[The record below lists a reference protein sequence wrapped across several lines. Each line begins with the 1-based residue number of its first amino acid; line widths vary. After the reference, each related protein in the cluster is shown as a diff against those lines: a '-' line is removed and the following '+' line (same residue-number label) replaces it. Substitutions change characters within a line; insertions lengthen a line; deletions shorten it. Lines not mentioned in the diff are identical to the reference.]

1 MCIAPDGGR
10 RLAGPET
17 AALKAA
23 PHGIQPA
30 GLAKPAALP
39 QKPPNQRHPKSDAA
53 PFCMTADVEAF
64 MADFDL
70 GKIRNIGI
78 TAHIDAGKTT
88 TTERILYYT
97 GVSHRIGE
105 VHDGNTTTDY
115 MDQER
120 ERGITIT
127 SAAVTCEWKDHR
139 INIIDTP
146 GHIDFNI
153 EVNRSL
159 RVLDGAIFIIE
170 GVAGVQPQ
178 SETNWRLADRYNV
191 PRIIFINKLDRTG
204 ADFFRAFATLKEKLD
219 IVALPL
225 QLPIGI
231 EDSFLGVIDLVEMKA
246 IIWEGGELGA
256 KFHDEEI
263 PEAMKEQ
270 AAEYRQNLLDTAL
283 SVDNEAMEEYFDK
296 GDVSVET
303 LKRCIKA
310 GAISG
315 AFRPVLCGTAFKNK
329 GVQPLLDAV
338 LDYLPSPV
346 DVPGIRVAP
355 EEGQDDDPNARRIKA
370 DPNAPFAGLAFKIIN
385 DKYGTLTFVRVY
397 AGTLK
402 SSDTVMNTTKGHK
415 ERIGRMFQ
423 MHADKR
429 AEIKEVHAGDIAAF
443 VGLKD
448 TGTGDTLA
456 SSDDP
461 VVLERMAFPVPVID
475 ISVEPKTKEGV
486 EKMTLGLQKLAGEDP
501 SLRLKT
507 DQETGQTILSGMG
520 ELHLEIIIDR
530 LKREYGVDANIG
542 APQVA
547 YRETISKSHT
557 ETYTHKKQSGGSG
570 QYAEVKIVFEPQER
584 NEGVLF
590 ENKVVGGTVPKEY
603 IPAVEKGIR
612 NQADTGVLA
621 GFPTVDFKYTLV
633 DGKYH
638 DVDSSALA
646 FEIAAKACF
655 REGMKKAG
663 PIILEPIMDVEI
675 TTPQDHV
682 GDVVGDLNRRRGQ
695 IQNQESSGSTVIVRA
710 HVPLKEM
717 FGYISHLRSMTK
729 GRASFTMQFHH
740 YDPVPRNIADEI
752 MTKSA

>member
-1 MCIAPDGGR
+1 MERHAGARSRGSGAPVVVWRFIVPGTSLDR
-10 RLAGPET
+10 
-17 AALKAA
+17 
-23 PHGIQPA
+23 
-30 GLAKPAALP
+30 
-39 QKPPNQRHPKSDAA
+39 
-53 PFCMTADVEAF
+53 
-64 MADFDL
+64 
-70 GKIRNIGI
+70 IRNIGI

-105 VHDGNTTTDY
+105 VHDGNTTTDW
-115 MDQER
+115 MEQER

-204 ADFFRAFATLKEKLD
+204 ADFFRANQTLKDKLD

-231 EDSFLGVIDLVEMKA
+231 EDKFLGVVDLVEMKS
-246 IIWEGGELGA
+246 IVWESGELGA
-256 KFHDEEI
+256 KYHDEPI
-263 PEAMKEQ
+263 PADLLEQ
-270 AAEYRQNLLDTAL
+270 AKEYRQTLLDTAL
-283 SVDNEAMEEYFDK
+283 SVDDTAMEEYFDK
-296 GDVSVET
+296 GDVEVAT

-310 GAISG
+310 GTISG

-338 LDYLPSPV
+338 IDYLPSPL
-346 DVPGIRVAP
+346 DVPGISIAAGEG
-355 EEGQDDDPNARRIKA
+355 EEDGEHSNRRRIKA
-370 DPNAPFAGLAFKIIN
+370 DPEAPFAGLAFKIIN
-385 DKYGTLTFVRVY
+385 DKYGTLTFVRIY

-402 SSDTVMNTTKGHK
+402 SGDTVLNTTKGHR
-415 ERIGRMFQ
+415 ERVGRMFQ

-429 AEIKEVHAGDIAAF
+429 AEIKEVAAGDIAAF

-456 SSDDP
+456 SADDP

-475 ISVEPKTKEGV
+475 ISVEPRTKEAV
-486 EKMTLGLQKLAGEDP
+486 EKMTLGLQKLAAEDP
-501 SLRLKT
+501 SLRLRT
-507 DQETGQTILSGMG
+507 DQESGQTILSGMG

-530 LKREYGVDANIG
+530 LRREYSVEADIG

-547 YRETISKSHT
+547 YRETISRPHT
-557 ETYTHKKQSGGSG
+557 EIYTHKKQTGSSG
-570 QYAEVKIVFEPQER
+570 QYAEVKIAFEPLAR
-584 NEGVLF
+584 NEGVVF

-612 NQADTGVLA
+612 QQAETGVLA
-621 GFPTVDFKYTLV
+621 GFPRSEERRV
-633 DGKYH
+633 GK
-638 DVDSSALA
+638 
-646 FEIAAKACF
+646 EC
-655 REGMKKAG
+655 
-663 PIILEPIMDVEI
+663 
-675 TTPQDHV
+675 
-682 GDVVGDLNRRRGQ
+682 
-695 IQNQESSGSTVIVRA
+695 
-710 HVPLKEM
+710 
-717 FGYISHLRSMTK
+717 RS
-729 GRASFTMQFHH
+729 RWS
-740 YDPVPRNIADEI
+740 
-752 MTKSA
+752 

>member
-1 MCIAPDGGR
+1 MFDI
-10 RLAGPET
+10 
-17 AALKAA
+17 
-23 PHGIQPA
+23 
-30 GLAKPAALP
+30 
-39 QKPPNQRHPKSDAA
+39 S
-53 PFCMTADVEAF
+53 
-64 MADFDL
+64 DL

-115 MDQER
+115 MEQER

-159 RVLDGAIFIIE
+159 RVLDGAVFIIE

-191 PRIIFINKLDRTG
+191 PRLIFINKLDRTG
-204 ADFFRAFATLKEKLD
+204 ADFYRAFDTLKEKLD

-231 EDSFLGVIDLVEMKA
+231 EENFIGVVDLIEMKA

-256 KFHDEEI
+256 KFHDEPI
-263 PEAMKEQ
+263 PADMAEKAKEA
-270 AAEYRQNLLDTAL
+270 RQLLLDTAL
-283 SVDNEAMEEYFDK
+283 AVDDEGMEEYFEH
-296 GDVSVET
+296 GDVAVAT
-303 LKRCIKA
+303 LKRAIKA
-310 GAISG
+310 GTISG
-315 AFRPVLCGTAFKNK
+315 AFRPVMCGTAFKNK
-329 GVQPLLDAV
+329 GVQPLLDGV
-338 LDYLPSPV
+338 LDYLPSPI
-346 DVPGIRVAP
+346 DVPGIKVAADEDEEDTPENSAKRRVIPANP
-355 EEGQDDDPNARRIKA
+355 D
-370 DPNAPFAGLAFKIIN
+370 APFAGLAFKIIN

-402 SSDTVMNTTKGHK
+402 SGDTVMNTTKDHR

-456 SSDDP
+456 GAEDP
-461 VVLERMAFPVPVID
+461 VVLERMAFPIPVID
-475 ISVEPKTKEGV
+475 ISVEPKTKEAV
-486 EKMTLGLQKLAGEDP
+486 EKMTIGLQKLAGEDP

-507 DQETGQTILSGMG
+507 DQESGQTILSGMG
-520 ELHLEIIIDR
+520 ELHLEIIVDR
-530 LKREYGVDANIG
+530 LRREYGVDCNIG

-570 QYAEVKIVFEPQER
+570 QYAEVKVTFEPLER
-584 NEGVLF
+584 NAGVVF
-590 ENKVVGGTVPKEY
+590 QNSVVGGAIPKEY
-603 IPAVEKGIR
+603 VPAVEKGIR
-612 NQADTGVLA
+612 VQADTGVLA

-646 FEIAAKACF
+646 FEIASKACF

-663 PIILEPIMDVEI
+663 PTILEPIMDVEV

-682 GDVVGDLNRRRGQ
+682 GDVVGDLNRRRGT
-695 IQNQESSGSTVIVRA
+695 IQAQESAGSTVTVRA
-710 HVPLKEM
+710 QVPLKEM

-740 YDPVPRNIADEI
+740 YDPVPRNVADEI
-752 MTKSA
+752 MKQSA

>member
-1 MCIAPDGGR
+1 MEAFPVSATLSG
-10 RLAGPET
+10 T
-17 AALKAA
+17 AALA
-23 PHGIQPA
+23 
-30 GLAKPAALP
+30 
-39 QKPPNQRHPKSDAA
+39 
-53 PFCMTADVEAF
+53 
-64 MADFDL
+64 
-70 GKIRNIGI
+70 KIRNIGI

-97 GVSHRIGE
+97 GQSHRIGE

-115 MDQER
+115 MEQEK

-127 SAAVTCEWKDHR
+127 SAAVTCEWDGYR

-159 RVLDGAIFIIE
+159 RVLDGAVFIIE

-204 ADFFRAFATLKEKLD
+204 ADFYRAFDTLKEKLD
-219 IVALPL
+219 IIALPL

-231 EDSFLGVIDLVEMKA
+231 EDTFIGVVDLVEMKA
-246 IIWEGGELGA
+246 IVWEGGELGA
-256 KFHDEEI
+256 KFHDAPI
-263 PEAMKEQ
+263 PDDLKEK
-270 AAEYRQNLLDTAL
+270 AAEYRQLLLDTAL
-283 SVDNEAMEEYFDK
+283 SVDDAGMEEYFEK

-303 LKRCIKA
+303 LKRAIKT
-310 GAISG
+310 GTISG

-329 GVQPLLDAV
+329 GVQPLLDGV
-338 LDYLPSPV
+338 VDYLPSPI
-346 DVPGIRVAP
+346 DVPGIAVAA
-355 EEGQDDDPNARRIKA
+355 EEGDAEDLVRRRIPA
-370 DPNAPFAGLAFKIIN
+370 NPDAPFAGLAFKIIN
-385 DKYGTLTFVRVY
+385 DKYGALTFVRVY
-397 AGTLK
+397 AGTLR
-402 SSDTVMNTTKGHK
+402 SGDTVLNTTKDSR

-456 SSDDP
+456 AAEDP

-501 SLRLKT
+501 SLRLRT

-530 LKREYGVDANIG
+530 LRREYGVDANIG

-547 YRETISKSHT
+547 YRETISRLYT
-557 ETYTHKKQSGGSG
+557 ETYTHKKQTGGSG
-570 QYAEVKIVFEPQER
+570 QYAEVKIIFEPLER
-584 NEGVLF
+584 NQGIVF
-590 ENKVVGGTVPKEY
+590 ENKTVGGSVPREY
-603 IPAVEKGIR
+603 VPAVEKGIR
-612 NQADTGVLA
+612 VQSDTGVLA
-621 GFPTVDFKYTLV
+621 GFPTVDFKFSLV

-646 FEIAAKACF
+646 FEIAAKAAF
-655 REGMKKAG
+655 REGMKLAG
-663 PIILEPIMDVEI
+663 PIILEPIMDVEV

-682 GDVVGDLNRRRGQ
+682 GDVVGDLNRRRGV
-695 IQNQESSGSTVIVRA
+695 IQSQESSGSTVIVRA

-717 FGYISHLRSMTK
+717 FGYISNLRGMTK

-740 YDPVPRNIADEI
+740 YDPVPRNIADDI
-752 MTKSA
+752 MAKSA

>member
-1 MCIAPDGGR
+1 MSESSVAE
-10 RLAGPET
+10 AKS
-17 AALKAA
+17 AL
-23 PHGIQPA
+23 
-30 GLAKPAALP
+30 
-39 QKPPNQRHPKSDAA
+39 S
-53 PFCMTADVEAF
+53 
-64 MADFDL
+64 
-70 GKIRNIGI
+70 KIRNIGI

-115 MDQER
+115 MAQER

-127 SAAVTCEWKDHR
+127 SAAVTCEWENHR

-191 PRIIFINKLDRTG
+191 PRVIFINKLDRTG
-204 ADFFRAFATLKEKLD
+204 ADFYRAFDTLKEKLD
-219 IVALPL
+219 IVAIPL

-231 EDSFLGVIDLVEMKA
+231 EENFVGVVDLVEMRA

-256 KFHDEEI
+256 KFHYAEI
-263 PEAMKEQ
+263 PDDLKEK
-270 AAEYRQNLLDTAL
+270 AAEARQNLLDTAL
-283 SVDNEAMEEYFDK
+283 SVDEAAIEEYFEK
-296 GDVSVET
+296 GDVDVAT
-303 LKRCIKA
+303 LKKCIKK

-315 AFRPVLCGTAFKNK
+315 VFRPVLCGTAFKNK

-338 LDYLPSPV
+338 IDYLPAPDEVEGIRIAPPEGEEVDENFLPIVPV
-346 DVPGIRVAP
+346 DPDG
-355 EEGQDDDPNARRIKA
+355 K
-370 DPNAPFAGLAFKIIN
+370 FAGLAFKIIS

-397 AGTLK
+397 RGVLK
-402 SSDTVMNTTKGHK
+402 SGDTVLNTTKGHK
-415 ERIGRMFQ
+415 ERVGRMFQ

-429 AEIKEVHAGDIAAF
+429 EEVKQVGAGDIAAF

-448 TGTGDTLA
+448 TQTGDTLA
-456 SSDDP
+456 DAADP
-461 VVLERMAFPVPVID
+461 VVLERMQFPVPVID
-475 ISVEPKTKEGV
+475 ISVEPKTKDGV
-486 EKMTLGLQKLAGEDP
+486 EKMTLALQKLAAEDP
-501 SLRLKT
+501 SLQLKT

-520 ELHLEIIIDR
+520 ELHLDIIVDR
-530 LKREYGVDANIG
+530 LRREYGVEANVG

-547 YRETISKSHT
+547 YRETISRAHT

-570 QYAEVKIVFEPQER
+570 QYAEVKIEFVPVER
-584 NEGVLF
+584 NEGISF

-612 NQADTGVLA
+612 MQSSTGVLA
-621 GFPTVDFKYTLV
+621 GFPTVDFKFTLL

-655 REGMKKAG
+655 REGMKNAG
-663 PIILEPIMDVEI
+663 PVILEPIMDVEI
-675 TTPQDHV
+675 TTPNDHV
-682 GDVVGDLNRRRGQ
+682 GDVVGDLNRRRGI
-695 IQNQESSGSTVIVRA
+695 IQSQETAGSTVMIRA
-710 HVPLKEM
+710 QVPLKEM
-717 FGYISHLRSMTK
+717 FGYISHLRSATK

-740 YDPVPRNIADEI
+740 YDPVPRNVADEI
-752 MTKSA
+752 MAKSA

>member
-1 MCIAPDGGR
+1 MGWDVTERAGR
-10 RLAGPET
+10 
-17 AALKAA
+17 
-23 PHGIQPA
+23 
-30 GLAKPAALP
+30 LP
-39 QKPPNQRHPKSDAA
+39 LPRFS
-53 PFCMTADVEAF
+53 CMEAF
-64 MADFDL
+64 VTSTQPL
-70 GKIRNIGI
+70 GLLRNIGI

-115 MDQER
+115 MEQER

-127 SAAVTCEWKDHR
+127 SAAVTCEWKGHR

-204 ADFFRAFATLKEKLD
+204 ADFYRAFDTLKEKLD
-219 IVALPL
+219 IIALPL

-231 EDSFLGVIDLVEMKA
+231 EETFIGVVDLVEMKA

-256 KFHDEEI
+256 AFHDAPI
-263 PEAMKEQ
+263 PDELAEK
-270 AAEYRQNLLDTAL
+270 AAEYRELLLDTAL
-283 SVDNEAMEEYFDK
+283 SVDTVAMEEYFEK

-338 LDYLPSPV
+338 LDYLPSPI
-346 DVPGIRVAP
+346 DVPGIKVAA
-355 EEGQDDDPNARRIKA
+355 EEGEEDTPEALAKRRVIPA
-370 DPNAPFAGLAFKIIN
+370 NPNAPFAGLAFKIIN

-397 AGTLK
+397 SGVLK
-402 SSDTVMNTTKGHK
+402 SGDTVMNTTKDNR

-429 AEIKEVHAGDIAAF
+429 AEIKEVSAGDIAAF

-456 SSDDP
+456 SADDP

-486 EKMTLGLQKLAGEDP
+486 EKMTLGLQKLASEDP

-530 LKREYGVDANIG
+530 LRREYGVDANIG

-547 YRETISKSHT
+547 YRETISRAHT

-570 QYAEVKIVFEPQER
+570 QYAEVKIIFEPQER

-590 ENKVVGGTVPKEY
+590 ENKVVGGTVPREY

-612 NQADTGVLA
+612 VQADTGVLA
-621 GFPTVDFKYTLV
+621 GFQTVDFKYTLI

-663 PIILEPIMDVEI
+663 PIILEPIMDVEV
-675 TTPQDHV
+675 TTPNDHV
-682 GDVVGDLNRRRGQ
+682 GDVVGDLNRRRGM

-740 YDPVPRNIADEI
+740 YDPVPRNVADEI
-752 MTKSA
+752 MAKSA

>member
-1 MCIAPDGGR
+1 VSTT
-10 RLAGPET
+10 RLE
-17 AALKAA
+17 
-23 PHGIQPA
+23 
-30 GLAKPAALP
+30 
-39 QKPPNQRHPKSDAA
+39 
-53 PFCMTADVEAF
+53 
-64 MADFDL
+64 
-70 GKIRNIGI
+70 KIRNIGI

-88 TTERILYYT
+88 TTERMLYYT
-97 GVSHRIGE
+97 GSSYKIGE

-115 MDQER
+115 MEQER

-159 RVLDGAIFIIE
+159 RVLDGAVFIIE

-204 ADFFRAFATLKEKLD
+204 ADFFRSVESLKEKLD
-219 IVALPL
+219 IVALPV

-231 EDSFLGVIDLVEMKA
+231 EDKFVGVVDLVEMKA
-246 IIWEGGELGA
+246 VVWEGTELGA
-256 KFHDEEI
+256 KYHDEPI
-263 PEAMKEQ
+263 PADLEQ
-270 AAEYRQNLLDTAL
+270 QAKEYRQNLLDTAL
-283 SVDNEAMEEYFDK
+283 SVDDAAMEEYFDK

-303 LKRCIKA
+303 LRRCIKA
-310 GAISG
+310 GTISG
-315 AFRPVLCGTAFKNK
+315 TFRPVLCGSAFKNK
-329 GVQPLLDAV
+329 AVQPLLDAV
-338 LDYLPSPV
+338 VDYLPSPV
-346 DVPGIRVAP
+346 DVPGISVVADGDESEP
-355 EEGQDDDPNARRIKA
+355 AERRRIKA
-370 DPNAPFAGLAFKIIN
+370 DPAAPFAGLAFKIIN

-402 SSDTVMNTTKGHK
+402 SGDSVMNTTKGHR
-415 ERIGRMFQ
+415 ERVGRMFQ

-429 AEIKEVHAGDIAAF
+429 AEIKEVSAGDIAAF

-456 SSDDP
+456 SEKDR
-461 VVLERMAFPVPVID
+461 VILERMAFPVPVID
-475 ISVEPKTKEGV
+475 ISVEPRTKDSI
-486 EKMTLGLQKLAGEDP
+486 EKMAIGLQKLAGEDP

-530 LKREYGVDANIG
+530 LKREYGVEANIG

-547 YRETISKSHT
+547 YRETITRAHT
-557 ETYTHKKQSGGSG
+557 ETYTHKKQTGGSG
-570 QYAEVKIVFEPQER
+570 QYAEVKVMFEPQER
-584 NEGVLF
+584 NGGVVF
-590 ENKVVGGTVPKEY
+590 ENKVVGGSVPREY

-612 NQADTGVLA
+612 QQSETGVLA
-621 GFPTVDFKYTLV
+621 GFPTVDFKYTLL

-646 FEIAAKACF
+646 FEIAAKACY
-655 REGMKKAG
+655 RDGMRKAG
-663 PIILEPIMDVEI
+663 PIILEPIMDVEV
-675 TTPQDHV
+675 TTPADHV
-682 GDVVGDLNRRRGQ
+682 GDVVGDLNRRRGM
-695 IQNQESSGSTVIVRA
+695 IQNQESSGSTVMVRA

-717 FGYISHLRSMTK
+717 FGYISELRSMTK

-740 YDPVPRNIADEI
+740 YDPVPRAIADEI
-752 MTKSA
+752 MAKSA

>member
-1 MCIAPDGGR
+1 MRGALAIRACQTARGGANGCRNAADPDGRPYGR
-10 RLAGPET
+10 GWMVPSPRL
-17 AALKAA
+17 
-23 PHGIQPA
+23 PA
-30 GLAKPAALP
+30 RQEFRTVSTTPLE
-39 QKPPNQRHPKSDAA
+39 R
-53 PFCMTADVEAF
+53 
-64 MADFDL
+64 
-70 GKIRNIGI
+70 IRNIGI

-97 GVSHRIGE
+97 GVSHKIGE

-115 MDQER
+115 MEQER

-127 SAAVTCEWKDHR
+127 SAAVTCEWNDHR

-159 RVLDGAIFIIE
+159 RVLDGAVFIIE

-231 EDSFLGVIDLVEMKA
+231 EDKFLGVVDLVEMRA
-246 IIWEGGELGA
+246 IVWEGGELGA
-256 KFHDEEI
+256 KFHYEDI
-263 PEAMKEQ
+263 PADLADQ
-270 AAEYRQNLLDTAL
+270 AAEYRQTLLDTAL
-283 SVDNEAMEEYFDK
+283 SVDESAMEEYFDK

-303 LKRCIKA
+303 LKRCIKK
-310 GAISG
+310 GAITG
-315 AFRPVLCGTAFKNK
+315 EFRPVLCGTAFKNK

-338 LDYLPSPV
+338 IDYLPSPV
-346 DVPGIRVAP
+346 DVPGIAVALD
-355 EEGQDDDPNARRIKA
+355 EGQEEADHPDRRRIKA
-370 DPNAPFAGLAFKIIN
+370 DAKAPFAGLAFKIIN

-402 SSDTVMNTTKGHK
+402 SGDMVMNTTKGHR

-429 AEIKEVHAGDIAAF
+429 AEIKEVEAGDIAAF

-456 SSDDP
+456 SNDDP

-475 ISVEPKTKEGV
+475 ISVEPRTKEAV
-486 EKMTLGLQKLAGEDP
+486 EKMTIGLQKLAGEDP

-530 LKREYGVDANIG
+530 LRREYGVDCNIG

-547 YRETISKSHT
+547 YRETISRAHT

-570 QYAEVKIVFEPQER
+570 QYAEVKIVFEPMER
-584 NEGVLF
+584 NGGIQF
-590 ENKVVGGTVPKEY
+590 ENEVVGGSVPREY
-603 IPAVEKGIR
+603 IPAVEKGIKV
-612 NQADTGVLA
+612 QADTGVLA

-663 PIILEPIMDVEI
+663 PIILEPIMDVEV

-695 IQNQESSGSTVIVRA
+695 IQNQESSSSTVIVRA
-710 HVPLKEM
+710 QVPLKEM

-752 MTKSA
+752 MAKSA

>member
-1 MCIAPDGGR
+1 
-10 RLAGPET
+10 
-17 AALKAA
+17 
-23 PHGIQPA
+23 
-30 GLAKPAALP
+30 
-39 QKPPNQRHPKSDAA
+39 
-53 PFCMTADVEAF
+53 MTDTPL
-64 MADFDL
+64 D
-70 GKIRNIGI
+70 KIRNIGI

-97 GVSHRIGE
+97 GESHKIGE

-127 SAAVTCEWKDHR
+127 SAAVTCNWKDVR

-159 RVLDGAIFIIE
+159 RVLDGAVFIIE

-178 SETNWRLADRYNV
+178 SETNWRLADRYKV

-204 ADFFRAFATLKEKLD
+204 ADFYRAFATLKEKLD

-231 EDSFLGVIDLVEMKA
+231 EDKFLGVVDLVEMKA

-256 KFHDEEI
+256 KYHYEEI
-263 PEAMKEQ
+263 PPDLAEL
-270 AAEYRQNLLDTAL
+270 AAEHRQTLLDTAL
-283 SVDNEAMEEYFDK
+283 AVDDAGMEEYFEK

-303 LKRCIKA
+303 LKRAIKT
-310 GAISG
+310 GTISG
-315 AFRPVLCGTAFKNK
+315 EFRPVLCGTAFKNK

-338 LDYLPSPV
+338 IDYLPSPV
-346 DVPGIRVAP
+346 DVPGIAVALD
-355 EEGQDDDPNARRIKA
+355 EDLEDQEQVDRRRIPANPK
-370 DPNAPFAGLAFKIIN
+370 APFAGLAFKIIN

-402 SSDTVMNTTKGHK
+402 SGDTVMNTTKGHR

-429 AEIKEVHAGDIAAF
+429 AEIKEVEAGDIAAF

-475 ISVEPKTKEGV
+475 ISVEPRTKEAV

-501 SLRLKT
+501 SLRLRT

-530 LKREYGVDANIG
+530 LRREYGVDCNIG

-547 YRETISKSHT
+547 YRETISKTWT

-570 QYAEVKIVFEPQER
+570 QYAEVKIIFEPMDR
-584 NEGVLF
+584 NGGVVF
-590 ENKVVGGTVPKEY
+590 ENKVVGGSVPREY
-603 IPAVEKGIR
+603 IPAVEKGIKV
-612 NQADTGVLA
+612 QADTGVLA

-655 REGMKKAG
+655 REGMKKAS
-663 PIILEPIMDVEI
+663 PIILEPIMDVEV

-682 GDVVGDLNRRRGQ
+682 GDVVGDLNRRRGH

-710 HVPLKEM
+710 QAPLKEM

-752 MTKSA
+752 MAKSA

>member
-1 MCIAPDGGR
+1 MAHSLDGR
-10 RLAGPET
+10 RFAVSVTPLD
-17 AALKAA
+17 
-23 PHGIQPA
+23 
-30 GLAKPAALP
+30 
-39 QKPPNQRHPKSDAA
+39 R
-53 PFCMTADVEAF
+53 
-64 MADFDL
+64 
-70 GKIRNIGI
+70 IRNIGI

-97 GVSHRIGE
+97 GVSHKIGE

-127 SAAVTCEWKDHR
+127 SAAVTCEWKDTR

-204 ADFFRAFATLKEKLD
+204 ADFYRAFDTLLEKLD

-225 QLPIGI
+225 QLPIGV
-231 EDSFLGVIDLVEMKA
+231 EDGFLGVVDLVEMKA

-256 KFHDEEI
+256 KYHYEDI
-263 PEAMKEQ
+263 PADM
-270 AAEYRQNLLDTAL
+270 AELVATHRQTLLDTAL
-283 SVDNEAMEEYFDK
+283 SVDEKAMEEYFDQ
-296 GDVSVET
+296 GDVPIET
-303 LKRCIKA
+303 MKRCIKR
-310 GAISG
+310 GTIDG
-315 AFRPVLCGTAFKNK
+315 TFRPVLCGTAFKNK

-338 LDYLPSPV
+338 IDYLPSPI
-346 DVPGIRVAP
+346 DVPGIAVAV
-355 EEGQDDDPNARRIKA
+355 EEGDDEEHIANRRRIKA
-370 DPNAPFAGLAFKIIN
+370 DPKAPFSGLAFKIIN

-397 AGTLK
+397 SGTLK
-402 SSDTVMNTTKGHK
+402 SGDTVMNTTKDHR

-429 AEIKEVHAGDIAAF
+429 AEIKEVEAGDIAAF

-456 SSDDP
+456 SADDP
-461 VVLERMAFPVPVID
+461 VILERMAFPVPVID
-475 ISVEPKTKEGV
+475 ISVEPRTKEAV

-501 SLRLKT
+501 SLRLRT

-530 LKREYGVDANIG
+530 LRREYGVDCNIG

-547 YRETISKSHT
+547 YRETISKAHT

-570 QYAEVKIVFEPQER
+570 QYAEVKIIFEPLER
-584 NEGVLF
+584 NVGVQF
-590 ENKVVGGTVPKEY
+590 ENKVVGGSVPKEY

-612 NQADTGVLA
+612 VQADTGVLA
-621 GFPTVDFKYTLV
+621 GFPTVDFKYTLI

-646 FEIAAKACF
+646 FEIASKACF
-655 REGMKKAG
+655 REGMKLAG
-663 PIILEPIMDVEI
+663 PIILEPIMDVEV

-740 YDPVPRNIADEI
+740 YDPVPRNVADEI
-752 MTKSA
+752 MKKSA

>member
-1 MCIAPDGGR
+1 
-10 RLAGPET
+10 
-17 AALKAA
+17 
-23 PHGIQPA
+23 
-30 GLAKPAALP
+30 
-39 QKPPNQRHPKSDAA
+39 
-53 PFCMTADVEAF
+53 
-64 MADFDL
+64 MAVTPL
-70 GKIRNIGI
+70 EKIRNIGI

-97 GVSHRIGE
+97 GMSHKIGE

-115 MDQER
+115 MEQER

-127 SAAVTCEWKDHR
+127 SAAVTCEWNDHR

-159 RVLDGAIFIIE
+159 RVLDGAVFIIE

-231 EDSFLGVIDLVEMKA
+231 EDKFIGVVDLVEMRA
-246 IIWEGGELGA
+246 IVWEGGELGA
-256 KFHDEEI
+256 KYHYEEI
-263 PEAMKEQ
+263 PADLADQ
-270 AAEYRQNLLDTAL
+270 AKEYRQLLLDTAL
-283 SVDNEAMEEYFDK
+283 SVDDAAMEEYFDK
-296 GDVSVET
+296 GDVEVAT

-315 AFRPVLCGTAFKNK
+315 VFRPVLCGTAFKNK

-338 LDYLPSPV
+338 IDYLPSPV
-346 DVPGIRVAP
+346 DVPGIAVAA
-355 EEGQDDDPNARRIKA
+355 EEGEDEHTERRRIKA
-370 DPNAPFAGLAFKIIN
+370 DPSAPFAGLAFKIIN

-402 SSDTVMNTTKGHK
+402 SGDTVLNTTKDHR

-448 TGTGDTLA
+448 TTTGDTLA
-456 SSDDP
+456 SQQDP

-475 ISVEPKTKEGV
+475 ISVEPRTKDAV
-486 EKMTLGLQKLAGEDP
+486 EKMSLALQKLAAEDP
-501 SLRLKT
+501 SLRLRT

-530 LKREYGVDANIG
+530 LRREYGVEANIG

-547 YRETISKSHT
+547 YRETITRPHT
-557 ETYTHKKQSGGSG
+557 ETYTHKKQTGGSG
-570 QYAEVKIVFEPQER
+570 QFAEVKIAFEPVGR
-584 NEGVLF
+584 NEGVQF
-590 ENKVVGGTVPKEY
+590 ENKVIGGSVPKEY
-603 IPAVEKGIR
+603 IPAVEKGIKQ
-612 NQADTGVLA
+612 QAETGVLA
-621 GFPTVDFKYTLV
+621 GFPTVDFKFALL

-646 FEIAAKACF
+646 FEIAAKSCF
-655 REGMKKAG
+655 RDGMKKAA
-663 PIILEPIMDVEI
+663 PIILEPVMDVEI
-675 TTPQDHV
+675 TTPADHV
-682 GDVVGDLNRRRGQ
+682 GDVVGDLNRRRGM
-695 IQNQESSGSTVIVRA
+695 IQNQEATGSTVIVRA

-717 FGYISHLRSMTK
+717 FGYISDLRSMTK

-752 MTKSA
+752 MAKSA

>member
-1 MCIAPDGGR
+1 
-10 RLAGPET
+10 
-17 AALKAA
+17 
-23 PHGIQPA
+23 
-30 GLAKPAALP
+30 
-39 QKPPNQRHPKSDAA
+39 
-53 PFCMTADVEAF
+53 MTDTPL
-64 MADFDL
+64 D
-70 GKIRNIGI
+70 KIRNIGI

-97 GVSHRIGE
+97 GESHKIGE

-127 SAAVTCEWKDHR
+127 SAAVTCNWKDTR

-159 RVLDGAIFIIE
+159 RVLDGAVFIIE

-204 ADFFRAFATLKEKLD
+204 ADFYRAFATLKEKLD

-231 EDSFLGVIDLVEMKA
+231 EDKFLGVVDLVEMKA

-256 KFHDEEI
+256 KYHYEDIPADLAESAAKYREE
-263 PEAMKEQ
+263 
-270 AAEYRQNLLDTAL
+270 LLDTAL
-283 SVDNEAMEEYFDK
+283 SVDTTAMEEYFEN
-296 GDVSVET
+296 GDVAIET
-303 LKRCIKA
+303 LKKCIKR
-310 GAISG
+310 GTIDG
-315 AFRPVLCGTAFKNK
+315 TFRPVLCGTAFKNK

-338 LDYLPSPV
+338 IDYLPSPV
-346 DVPGIRVAP
+346 DVPGIAVALD
-355 EEGQDDDPNARRIKA
+355 EGVDESEHPDRRRIPA
-370 DPNAPFAGLAFKIIN
+370 NPNAPFAGLAFKIIN

-402 SSDTVMNTTKGHK
+402 TGDTVMNTTKDHK

-429 AEIKEVHAGDIAAF
+429 AEIKEVGAGDIAAF

-475 ISVEPKTKEGV
+475 ISVEPRTKEAV

-501 SLRLKT
+501 SLRLRT

-530 LKREYGVDANIG
+530 LRREYGVDCNIG

-547 YRETISKSHT
+547 YRETISKPWT

-570 QYAEVKIVFEPQER
+570 QYAEVKIIFEPQER
-584 NEGVLF
+584 NAGVLF
-590 ENKVVGGTVPKEY
+590 ENKVVGGSVPKEY

-612 NQADTGVLA
+612 VQADTGVLA

-655 REGMKKAG
+655 REGMKKAS

-695 IQNQESSGSTVIVRA
+695 IQNQESSGSTIIVRA
-710 HVPLKEM
+710 QAPLKEM

-752 MTKSA
+752 MAKSA

>member
-1 MCIAPDGGR
+1 M
-10 RLAGPET
+10 AGTP
-17 AALKAA
+17 LD
-23 PHGIQPA
+23 
-30 GLAKPAALP
+30 
-39 QKPPNQRHPKSDAA
+39 R
-53 PFCMTADVEAF
+53 
-64 MADFDL
+64 
-70 GKIRNIGI
+70 IRNIGI

-97 GVSHRIGE
+97 GMSHKIGE

-204 ADFFRAFATLKEKLD
+204 ADFFRAVGTLLEKLD

-231 EDSFLGVIDLVEMKA
+231 EDKFQGVVDLVEMHA
-246 IIWEGGELGA
+246 VIWEGTELGA
-256 KFHDEEI
+256 KFHIEPI
-263 PEAMKEQ
+263 PADLEEQ
-270 AAEYRQNLLDTAL
+270 AKEYRQTLLDTAL
-283 SVDNEAMEEYFDK
+283 SVDDAAMEEYFDK

-310 GAISG
+310 GTISG
-315 AFRPVLCGTAFKNK
+315 VFRPVLCGTAFKNK

-338 LDYLPSPV
+338 LDYLPSPL
-346 DVPGIRVAP
+346 DVPGIAVALN
-355 EEGQDDDPNARRIKA
+355 EGEDEADQPDRRRIKA
-370 DPNAPFAGLAFKIIN
+370 DPTAPFAGLAFKIIN

-402 SSDTVMNTTKGHK
+402 SGDMVMNTTKEHR

-448 TGTGDTLA
+448 TATGDTLA
-456 SSDDP
+456 SPQDP

-475 ISVEPKTKEGV
+475 ISVEPRTKESV
-486 EKMTLGLQKLAGEDP
+486 EKMSLGLQKLAGEDP
-501 SLRLKT
+501 SLRLRT

-530 LKREYGVDANIG
+530 LKREYGVEANIG

-547 YRETISKSHT
+547 YRETITRAHT
-557 ETYTHKKQSGGSG
+557 ETYTHKKQTGGSG
-570 QYAEVKIVFEPQER
+570 QYAEVKIVFEPLAR
-584 NEGVLF
+584 NGGVVF
-590 ENKVVGGTVPKEY
+590 ENAVVGGAVPKEY
-603 IPAVEKGIR
+603 IPAVEKGVKT
-612 NQADTGVLA
+612 QADTGVLA
-621 GFPTVDFKYTLV
+621 GFPTVDFKATLT
-633 DGKYH
+633 DGKFH

-655 REGMKKAG
+655 RDGMKKAS
-663 PIILEPIMDVEI
+663 PIILEPIMDVEV

-682 GDVVGDLNRRRGQ
+682 GDVVGDLNRRRGM

-717 FGYISHLRSMTK
+717 FGYISDLRSMTK

-752 MTKSA
+752 MAKSA

>member
-1 MCIAPDGGR
+1 MPGPD
-10 RLAGPET
+10 LA
-17 AALKAA
+17 
-23 PHGIQPA
+23 H
-30 GLAKPAALP
+30 
-39 QKPPNQRHPKSDAA
+39 
-53 PFCMTADVEAF
+53 
-64 MADFDL
+64 
-70 GKIRNIGI
+70 IRNIGI

-115 MDQER
+115 MEQER

-127 SAAVTCEWKDHR
+127 SAAVTCEWRDHR

-191 PRIIFINKLDRTG
+191 PRVIFINKLDRTG
-204 ADFFRAFATLKEKLD
+204 ADFYRSLATLKEKLD

-231 EDSFLGVIDLVEMKA
+231 EDKFIGVVDLVEMKA
-246 IIWEGGELGA
+246 LVWEGGELGA
-256 KFHDEEI
+256 KYHDEPI
-263 PEAMKEQ
+263 PADMAKLV
-270 AAEYRQNLLDTAL
+270 AEYRQVLLDTAL
-283 SVDNEAMEEYFDK
+283 SVDDAAMEEYFEK
-296 GDVSVET
+296 GDVSVDT
-303 LKRCIKA
+303 MKRCIKA
-310 GAISG
+310 GSISG

-338 LDYLPSPV
+338 IDYLPSPI
-346 DVPGIRVAP
+346 DVPGISVATEEDD
-355 EEGQDDDPNARRIKA
+355 EEGLVRRRIKA
-370 DPNAPFAGLAFKIIN
+370 DPDAPFAGLAFKIIN

-402 SSDTVMNTTKGHK
+402 SGDTVLNTTREHR

-456 SSDDP
+456 SEKDP
-461 VVLERMAFPVPVID
+461 VILERMAFPVPVID
-475 ISVEPKTKEGV
+475 ISVEPRTKEGV
-486 EKMTLGLQKLAGEDP
+486 EKMTLGLQRLAGEDP
-501 SLRLKT
+501 SLRLRS

-530 LKREYGVDANIG
+530 LKREYGVEANVG

-547 YRETISKSHT
+547 YRETISRPHT
-557 ETYTHKKQSGGSG
+557 EIYTHKKQTGGSG
-570 QYAEVKIVFEPQER
+570 Q
-584 NEGVLF
+584 
-590 ENKVVGGTVPKEY
+590 
-603 IPAVEKGIR
+603 
-612 NQADTGVLA
+612 
-621 GFPTVDFKYTLV
+621 
-633 DGKYH
+633 
-638 DVDSSALA
+638 
-646 FEIAAKACF
+646 
-655 REGMKKAG
+655 
-663 PIILEPIMDVEI
+663 
-675 TTPQDHV
+675 
-682 GDVVGDLNRRRGQ
+682 
-695 IQNQESSGSTVIVRA
+695 
-710 HVPLKEM
+710 
-717 FGYISHLRSMTK
+717 
-729 GRASFTMQFHH
+729 
-740 YDPVPRNIADEI
+740 
-752 MTKSA
+752 

>member
-1 MCIAPDGGR
+1 MSVTPLDR
-10 RLAGPET
+10 
-17 AALKAA
+17 
-23 PHGIQPA
+23 
-30 GLAKPAALP
+30 
-39 QKPPNQRHPKSDAA
+39 
-53 PFCMTADVEAF
+53 
-64 MADFDL
+64 
-70 GKIRNIGI
+70 IRNIGI

-97 GVSHRIGE
+97 GVSHKIGE

-115 MDQER
+115 MEQER

-127 SAAVTCEWKDHR
+127 SAAVTCEWKDNR

-159 RVLDGAIFIIE
+159 RVLDGAVFIIE

-178 SETNWRLADRYNV
+178 SETNWRLADRYKV

-204 ADFFRAFATLKEKLD
+204 ADFYRAFATLKEKLD

-225 QLPIGI
+225 QLPIGV
-231 EDSFLGVIDLVEMKA
+231 EDGFLGVVDLVEMKA

-256 KFHDEEI
+256 KYHYEDI
-263 PEAMKEQ
+263 PEDMAGLV
-270 AAEYRQNLLDTAL
+270 AEHRQTLLDTAL
-283 SVDNEAMEEYFDK
+283 SVDTTAMEEYFEK
-296 GDVSVET
+296 GDVAIET
-303 LKRCIKA
+303 LKRCIKR
-310 GAISG
+310 GTIDG
-315 AFRPVLCGTAFKNK
+315 TFRPVLCGTAFKNK

-338 LDYLPSPV
+338 IDYLPSPI
-346 DVPGIRVAP
+346 DVPGIAIAL
-355 EEGQDDDPNARRIKA
+355 EEGEEDGDNPNRRRIPA
-370 DPNAPFAGLAFKIIN
+370 DPKLPFAGLAFKIIN

-402 SSDTVMNTTKGHK
+402 SGDMVMNTTKGHR

-429 AEIKEVHAGDIAAF
+429 AEIKEVEAGDIAAF

-456 SSDDP
+456 SADDP
-461 VVLERMAFPVPVID
+461 VILERMAFPVPVID
-475 ISVEPKTKEGV
+475 ISVEPRTKEAV

-501 SLRLKT
+501 SLRLRT

-530 LKREYGVDANIG
+530 LRREYGVDCNIG

-547 YRETISKSHT
+547 YRETISKPHT

-570 QYAEVKIVFEPQER
+570 QYAEVKIIFEPLER
-584 NEGVLF
+584 NAGIVF
-590 ENKVVGGTVPKEY
+590 ENKVVGGSVPKEY

-612 NQADTGVLA
+612 VQADTGVLA
-621 GFPTVDFKYTLV
+621 GFPTVDFKYTLI

-638 DVDSSALA
+638 DVDLSALA

-655 REGMKKAG
+655 RDGMKNAT
-663 PIILEPIMDVEI
+663 PIILEPIMDVEV

-682 GDVVGDLNRRRGQ
+682 GDVVGDLNRRRGM

-740 YDPVPRNIADEI
+740 YDPVPRNVADEI
-752 MTKSA
+752 MKKSA

>member
-1 MCIAPDGGR
+1 M
-10 RLAGPET
+10 PET
-17 AALKAA
+17 D
-23 PHGIQPA
+23 
-30 GLAKPAALP
+30 LA
-39 QKPPNQRHPKSDAA
+39 H
-53 PFCMTADVEAF
+53 
-64 MADFDL
+64 
-70 GKIRNIGI
+70 IRNIGI

-97 GVSHRIGE
+97 GMSHKIGE

-115 MDQER
+115 MEQER

-127 SAAVTCEWKDHR
+127 SAAVTCEWKGNR

-159 RVLDGAIFIIE
+159 RVLDGAVFIIE

-191 PRIIFINKLDRTG
+191 PRVIFINKLDRTG
-204 ADFFRAFATLKEKLD
+204 ADFYRALGTLKDKLD
-219 IVALPL
+219 IVALSL
-225 QLPIGI
+225 QLPVGI
-231 EDSFLGVIDLVEMKA
+231 EDKFQGVVDLVEMKA

-256 KFHDEEI
+256 RFHDEPI
-263 PEAMKEQ
+263 PADLADRAK
-270 AAEYRQNLLDTAL
+270 EYRQALLDTAL
-283 SVDNEAMEEYFDK
+283 SVDDSAMEEYFEH
-296 GDVSVET
+296 GDVSVAT
-303 LKRCIKA
+303 LKRCIKT
-310 GAISG
+310 GTISG

-338 LDYLPSPV
+338 IDYLPSPL
-346 DVPGIRVAP
+346 DVPGIKIAAA
-355 EEGQDDDPNARRIKA
+355 EGEDESAERRRIKA

-402 SSDTVMNTTKGHK
+402 SGDMVLNTTKGHR

-429 AEIKEVHAGDIAAF
+429 QEIKEVSAGDIAAF

-456 SSDDP
+456 APNDP
-461 VVLERMAFPVPVID
+461 VILERMAFPVPVID
-475 ISVEPKTKEGV
+475 ISVEPKTKESI
-486 EKMTLGLQKLAGEDP
+486 EKMTIGLQKLAAEDP
-501 SLRLKT
+501 SLRLRT
-507 DQETGQTILSGMG
+507 DQETAQTILSGMG

-530 LKREYGVDANIG
+530 LRREYGVEANIG

-547 YRETISKSHT
+547 YRETITRAHT
-557 ETYTHKKQSGGSG
+557 ETYTHKKQTGGSG
-570 QYAEVKIVFEPQER
+570 QYAEVKVTFEPLERNGGIVFE
-584 NEGVLF
+584 NDVI
-590 ENKVVGGTVPKEY
+590 GGTVPKEY

-612 NQADTGVLA
+612 VQAETGVLA

-655 REGMKKAG
+655 RNGMKKSG

-682 GDVVGDLNRRRGQ
+682 GDVVGDINRRRGM

-717 FGYISHLRSMTK
+717 FGYISDLRSMTK

-752 MTKSA
+752 MAKSA

>member
-1 MCIAPDGGR
+1 MPSTP
-10 RLAGPET
+10 LE
-17 AALKAA
+17 
-23 PHGIQPA
+23 
-30 GLAKPAALP
+30 
-39 QKPPNQRHPKSDAA
+39 
-53 PFCMTADVEAF
+53 
-64 MADFDL
+64 
-70 GKIRNIGI
+70 KIRNIGI

-97 GVSHRIGE
+97 GMSHKIGE

-115 MDQER
+115 MEQER

-127 SAAVTCEWKDHR
+127 SAAVTCEWHDYR

-159 RVLDGAIFIIE
+159 RVLDGAVFIIE

-191 PRIIFINKLDRTG
+191 PRVIFINKLDRTG
-204 ADFFRAFATLKEKLD
+204 ADFFRALGTLKEKLD

-231 EDSFLGVIDLVEMKA
+231 EDKFVGVVDLVEMHA
-246 IIWEGGELGA
+246 VVWEGTELGA
-256 KFHDEEI
+256 KFHIEPI
-263 PEAMKEQ
+263 PTDLVEQ
-270 AAEYRQNLLDTAL
+270 AKEYRQLLLDTAL
-283 SVDNEAMEEYFDK
+283 SVDDAAMEEYFDK
-296 GDVSVET
+296 GDVEVAT
-303 LKRCIKA
+303 LKRCVKA
-310 GAISG
+310 GTISG

-338 LDYLPSPV
+338 IDYLPSPL
-346 DVPGIRVAP
+346 DVPGIAVAA
-355 EEGQDDDPNARRIKA
+355 EEDEDEHVERRRIKA
-370 DPNAPFAGLAFKIIN
+370 DPSAPFAGLAFKIIN

-402 SSDTVMNTTKGHK
+402 SGDMVMNTTKSHR

-448 TGTGDTLA
+448 TTTGDTLA
-456 SSDDP
+456 SQQDP
-461 VVLERMAFPVPVID
+461 VILERMAFPVPVID
-475 ISVEPKTKEGV
+475 ISVEPRTKESV
-486 EKMTLGLQKLAGEDP
+486 EKMSLALQKLAAEDP
-501 SLRLKT
+501 SLRLRT
-507 DQETGQTILSGMG
+507 DPETSQTILSGMG

-530 LKREYGVDANIG
+530 LKREYGVEANIG

-547 YRETISKSHT
+547 YRETITRAVT
-557 ETYTHKKQSGGSG
+557 ETYTHRKQTGGSG
-570 QYAEVKIVFEPQER
+570 QYAEVKITFEPLGR
-584 NEGVLF
+584 NEGVVF
-590 ENKVVGGTVPKEY
+590 DNKVVGGAVPKEY
-603 IPAVEKGIR
+603 IPAVEKGIAQ
-612 NQADTGVLA
+612 QAETGVLA
-621 GFPTVDFKYTLV
+621 GFPTVDFKYSLI

-646 FEIAAKACF
+646 FEIAAKSCF
-655 REGMKKAG
+655 RDGMKKAS
-663 PIILEPIMDVEI
+663 PIILEPVMDVEI
-675 TTPQDHV
+675 TTPSDHV
-682 GDVVGDLNRRRGQ
+682 GDVVGDLNRRRGM

-717 FGYISHLRSMTK
+717 FGYISDLRSMTK

-752 MTKSA
+752 MAKSA

>member
-1 MCIAPDGGR
+1 
-10 RLAGPET
+10 
-17 AALKAA
+17 
-23 PHGIQPA
+23 
-30 GLAKPAALP
+30 
-39 QKPPNQRHPKSDAA
+39 
-53 PFCMTADVEAF
+53 
-64 MADFDL
+64 MARISLDL
-70 GKIRNIGI
+70 IRNIGI

-97 GVSHRIGE
+97 GKSHRIGE

-115 MDQER
+115 MEQER

-127 SAAVTCEWKDHR
+127 SAAVTAVWKDHR

-159 RVLDGAIFIIE
+159 RVLDGAVFIIE

-191 PRIIFINKLDRTG
+191 PRLIFINKLDRTG
-204 ADFFRAFATLKEKLD
+204 ADFYKAAATLTEKLG
-219 IVALPL
+219 INWVTL

-231 EDSFLGVIDLVEMKA
+231 EDTFLGVVDLVEMKA
-246 IIWEGGELGA
+246 IIWEGDELGA
-256 KFHDEEI
+256 AYHDAPI
-263 PEAMKEQ
+263 PADLVEKANEF
-270 AAEYRQNLLDTAL
+270 RQILLDTAL
-283 SVDNEAMEEYFDK
+283 SVDNAAMEEYFDK
-296 GDVSVET
+296 GDVSVAT
-303 LKRCIKA
+303 LKRCIKR
-310 GAISG
+310 GTIDG
-315 AFRPVLCGTAFKNK
+315 TFRPVMCGTAFKNK
-329 GVQPLLDAV
+329 GVQPLLDGV
-338 LDYLPSPV
+338 LDYLPSPI
-346 DVPGIRVAP
+346 DVPGIKVAG
-355 EEGQDDDPNARRIKA
+355 EEGQEETVGDDRRVIPA
-370 DPNAPFAGLAFKIIN
+370 NVDAPFAGLAFKIIN
-385 DKYGTLTFVRVY
+385 DKYGNLTFVRVY
-397 AGTLK
+397 SGVLK
-402 SSDTVMNTTKGHK
+402 VGDTVMNTTKEHK

-429 AEIKEVHAGDIAAF
+429 EEIKEVTAGDIAAF

-456 SSDDP
+456 DASDP

-475 ISVEPKTKEGV
+475 ISVEPKTKEAV
-486 EKMTLGLQKLAGEDP
+486 EKMTMGLGKLAGEDP
-501 SLRLKT
+501 SLRVKT
-507 DQETGQTILSGMG
+507 DQETGQVILSGMG
-520 ELHLEIIIDR
+520 ELHLEIIVDR
-530 LKREYGVDANIG
+530 LRREYGVDCNIG

-547 YRETISKSHT
+547 YRETITKSHT

-570 QYAEVKIVFEPQER
+570 QYAEVKITFEPKER
-584 NEGVLF
+584 NTGVEF
-590 ENKVVGGTVPKEY
+590 HNGVVGGSVPREY
-603 IPAVEKGIR
+603 IPAVEKGIKV
-612 NQADTGVLA
+612 QADTGVMA

-663 PIILEPIMDVEI
+663 PVILEPIMDVEV

-682 GDVVGDLNRRRGQ
+682 GDVVGDLNRRRGV
-695 IQNQESSGSTVIVRA
+695 IQSQDMAGTSVIVRA

-717 FGYISHLRSMTK
+717 FGYISNLRGMTK
-729 GRASFTMQFHH
+729 GRASFSMQFHH

-752 MTKSA
+752 MAKSA

>member
-1 MCIAPDGGR
+1 MSGTQ
-10 RLAGPET
+10 LA
-17 AALKAA
+17 
-23 PHGIQPA
+23 
-30 GLAKPAALP
+30 
-39 QKPPNQRHPKSDAA
+39 
-53 PFCMTADVEAF
+53 
-64 MADFDL
+64 
-70 GKIRNIGI
+70 KIRNIGI

-97 GVSHRIGE
+97 GVSHKIGE

-115 MDQER
+115 MAQER

-159 RVLDGAIFIIE
+159 RVLDGAVFIIE

-204 ADFFRAFATLKEKLD
+204 ADFYRAFDTLKEKLD

-231 EDSFLGVIDLVEMKA
+231 EDQFVGVVDLVEMKA
-246 IIWEGGELGA
+246 IVWEGGELGA

-263 PEAMKEQ
+263 PADMLEKAK
-270 AAEYRQNLLDTAL
+270 EYRQNLLDTAL
-283 SVDNEAMEEYFDK
+283 AVDDAGMEEYFEK
-296 GDVSVET
+296 GDVGIET
-303 LKRCIKA
+303 LKRAIKT
-310 GAISG
+310 GTISG

-329 GVQPLLDAV
+329 GVQPLLDGV
-338 LDYLPSPV
+338 LDYLPSPI
-346 DVPGIRVAP
+346 DIEGIKVAP
-355 EEGQDDDPNARRIKA
+355 PEGEEEDPSADRRVIPA
-370 DPNAPFAGLAFKIIN
+370 NPDAPFAGLAFKIIN

-397 AGTLK
+397 AGTLR
-402 SSDTVMNTTKGHK
+402 SGDTVVNTTKGHK
-415 ERIGRMFQ
+415 ERVGRMFQ

-429 AEIKEVHAGDIAAF
+429 EEIKEVQAGDIAAF

-456 SSDDP
+456 SSEDP

-475 ISVEPKTKEGV
+475 ISVEPKTKDAV
-486 EKMTLGLQKLAGEDP
+486 EKMTLALQKLAGEDP

-520 ELHLEIIIDR
+520 ELHLDIIIDR
-530 LKREYGVDANIG
+530 LRREYGVEANVG

-547 YRETISKSHT
+547 YRETITREHT

-570 QYAEVKIVFEPQER
+570 QFAEVKIVFQPLER
-584 NEGVLF
+584 NEGILF
-590 ENKVVGGTVPKEY
+590 DNQVVGGTVPKEY

-612 NQADTGVLA
+612 VQADTGVLA

-655 REGMKKAG
+655 PRGHEEGEPRHSRADHGCRDHHPAG
-663 PIILEPIMDVEI
+663 PC
-675 TTPQDHV
+675 
-682 GDVVGDLNRRRGQ
+682 RRRGGRPQ
-695 IQNQESSGSTVIVRA
+695 PSPRHDPEPGKLGVHRDRPRPGAAEGNVRLHLEPA
-710 HVPLKEM
+710 LDDQGPRLLHHAVPP
-717 FGYISHLRSMTK
+717 LRSGAAQHR
-729 GRASFTMQFHH
+729 GRNHGQERLIH
-740 YDPVPRNIADEI
+740 RL
-752 MTKSA
+752 

>member
-1 MCIAPDGGR
+1 MSAHSE
-10 RLAGPET
+10 L
-17 AALKAA
+17 
-23 PHGIQPA
+23 
-30 GLAKPAALP
+30 
-39 QKPPNQRHPKSDAA
+39 S
-53 PFCMTADVEAF
+53 
-64 MADFDL
+64 
-70 GKIRNIGI
+70 KIRNIGI

-105 VHDGNTTTDY
+105 VHEGNTTTDY

-127 SAAVTCEWKDHR
+127 SAAVTCEWKEHR

-159 RVLDGAIFIIE
+159 RVLDGAVFIIE

-191 PRIIFINKLDRTG
+191 PRVIFINKLDRTG
-204 ADFFRAFATLKEKLD
+204 ADFYRAFDTLKEKLD
-219 IVALPL
+219 IIALPL

-231 EDSFLGVIDLVEMKA
+231 EETFIGVVDLVEMKS

-256 KFHDEEI
+256 KFHDEPI
-263 PEAMKEQ
+263 PADLAER
-270 AAEYRQNLLDTAL
+270 AAEARQLLLDTAL
-283 SVDNEAMEEYFDK
+283 ATDNEAMEEYFEK

-303 LKRCIKA
+303 LKRAIKK
-310 GAISG
+310 GTISG
-315 AFRPVLCGTAFKNK
+315 EFRPVLCGTAFKNK

-338 LDYLPSPV
+338 LDYLPAPD
-346 DVPGIRVAP
+346 DVAGIRVAA
-355 EEGQDDDPNARRIKA
+355 EEGHEDEDPALRRLIKI
-370 DPNAPFAGLAFKIIN
+370 DPKAPFAGLAFKIIN

-397 AGTLK
+397 SGTLK
-402 SSDTVMNTTKGHK
+402 SGDMVMNTTKDHK

-429 AEIKEVHAGDIAAF
+429 AEIKEVQAGDIAAF

-456 SSDDP
+456 AAEDP
-461 VVLERMAFPVPVID
+461 VILERMAFPVPVID
-475 ISVEPKTKEGV
+475 ISVEPRTKDAV
-486 EKMTLGLQKLAGEDP
+486 EKMTLALQKLAGEDP

-530 LKREYGVDANIG
+530 LRREYGVDANIG

-547 YRETISKSHT
+547 YRETISKAHT

-570 QYAEVKIVFEPQER
+570 QYAEVKIVFEPLER
-584 NEGVLF
+584 NAGVVF

-612 NQADTGVLA
+612 MQSSTGVLA
-621 GFPTVDFKYTLV
+621 GFQTVDFKYTLT

-655 REGMKKAG
+655 REGMKKAS
-663 PIILEPIMDVEI
+663 PVILEPIMDVEV

-695 IQNQESSGSTVIVRA
+695 IQNQESSGSTVLVRA
-710 HVPLKEM
+710 QAPLKEM

-752 MTKSA
+752 MAKSA

>member
-1 MCIAPDGGR
+1 MSTDA
-10 RLAGPET
+10 LA
-17 AALKAA
+17 
-23 PHGIQPA
+23 
-30 GLAKPAALP
+30 
-39 QKPPNQRHPKSDAA
+39 R
-53 PFCMTADVEAF
+53 
-64 MADFDL
+64 
-70 GKIRNIGI
+70 IRNIGI

-97 GVSHRIGE
+97 GVSHKIGE

-115 MDQER
+115 MAQER

-159 RVLDGAIFIIE
+159 RVLDGAVFIIE

-204 ADFFRAFATLKEKLD
+204 ADFYRAFDTLKEKLD

-225 QLPIGI
+225 QLPIGA
-231 EDSFLGVIDLVEMKA
+231 EDQFLGVVDLIEMKA

-263 PEAMKEQ
+263 PADLLEKAK
-270 AAEYRQNLLDTAL
+270 AYRQKLLDTAL
-283 SVDNEAMEEYFDK
+283 SVDDAGMEEYFEN
-296 GDVSVET
+296 GDVSIET
-303 LKRCIKA
+303 LKRALKT
-310 GAISG
+310 GTISG

-338 LDYLPSPV
+338 LDFLPSPI
-346 DVPGIRVAP
+346 DVPGISVAA
-355 EEGQDDDPNARRIKA
+355 EEGEEDGEFSDRRRIPA
-370 DPNAPFAGLAFKIIN
+370 NPDAPFAGLAFKIIN

-397 AGTLK
+397 SGTLR
-402 SSDTVMNTTKGHK
+402 SGDTVMNTTKDQK
-415 ERIGRMFQ
+415 ERISRMFQ

-448 TGTGDTLA
+448 TQTGDTLA
-456 SSDDP
+456 SQEDP
-461 VVLERMAFPVPVID
+461 VILERMAFPVPVID
-475 ISVEPKTKEGV
+475 ISVEPKTKDSV
-486 EKMTLGLQKLAGEDP
+486 EKMSIGLQKLAGEDP

-507 DQETGQTILSGMG
+507 DQESGQTILSGMG

-530 LKREYGVDANIG
+530 LRREYGVDCNIG

-547 YRETISKSHT
+547 YRETISKPWT
-557 ETYTHKKQSGGSG
+557 ETYTHNKQSGGSG
-570 QYAEVKIVFEPQER
+570 QYAEVKVLFEPQER
-584 NEGVLF
+584 NAGVAF
-590 ENKVVGGTVPKEY
+590 ENKTVGGSVPKEY

-612 NQADTGVLA
+612 VQADTGVLA
-621 GFPTVDFKYTLV
+621 GFQTVDFKYTLV

-655 REGMKKAG
+655 REGMKKAS
-663 PIILEPIMDVEI
+663 PIILEPVMDVEV
-675 TTPQDHV
+675 TTPNDHV

-695 IQNQESSGSTVIVRA
+695 IQNQESAGSTVMVRA

-717 FGYISHLRSMTK
+717 FGYISDLRSMTK

-740 YDPVPRNIADEI
+740 YDPVPRNVADELV
-752 MTKSA
+752 KKAG

>member
-1 MCIAPDGGR
+1 MAGR
-10 RLAGPET
+10 AGQGSGS
-17 AALKAA
+17 A
-23 PHGIQPA
+23 PHGMPGFEWSSIVSE
-30 GLAKPAALP
+30 
-39 QKPPNQRHPKSDAA
+39 SDANPLA
-53 PFCMTADVEAF
+53 
-64 MADFDL
+64 L
-70 GKIRNIGI
+70 IRNIGI

-115 MDQER
+115 MAQER

-127 SAAVTCEWKDHR
+127 SAAVTCEWKGHR

-159 RVLDGAIFIIE
+159 RVLDGAVFIIE

-204 ADFFRAFATLKEKLD
+204 ADFYRAFDTLKEKLD

-231 EDSFLGVIDLVEMKA
+231 EDTFIGVVDLVEMKA
-246 IIWEGGELGA
+246 IVWEGGELGA

-263 PEAMKEQ
+263 PADMMEKAQ
-270 AAEYRQNLLDTAL
+270 EYRTLLLDTAL
-283 SVDNEAMEEYFDK
+283 SVDTEAMEEYFDK

-315 AFRPVLCGTAFKNK
+315 VFRPVLCGTAFKNK
-329 GVQPLLDAV
+329 GVQPLLDGV
-338 LDYLPSPV
+338 LDYLPSPI
-346 DVPGIRVAP
+346 DVPGIKVAEEENEP
-355 EEGQDDDPNARRIKA
+355 EGTVRRIIPA
-370 DPNAPFAGLAFKIIN
+370 DIKAPFAGLAFKIIN

-397 AGTLK
+397 AGSLK
-402 SSDTVMNTTKGHK
+402 SGDTVMNTTKDHR

-448 TGTGDTLA
+448 TVTGDTLA
-456 SSDDP
+456 AAEDQ
-461 VVLERMAFPVPVID
+461 VVLERMSFPIPVID
-475 ISVEPKTKEGV
+475 ISVEPKTKDGV

-501 SLRLKT
+501 SLRLRT
-507 DQETGQTILSGMG
+507 DQESGQTILSGMG

-530 LKREYGVDANIG
+530 LQREYGVDANIG

-547 YRETISKSHT
+547 YRETISRAHT
-557 ETYTHKKQSGGSG
+557 EIYTHKKQTGGSG
-570 QYAEVKIVFEPQER
+570 QYAEVKILFEPMER
-584 NEGVLF
+584 NSGVVF
-590 ENKVVGGTVPKEY
+590 ENKVVGGSIPKEY

-612 NQADTGVLA
+612 NQCETGVLA
-621 GFPTVDFKYTLV
+621 GFPTVDFKYSLV

-655 REGMKKAG
+655 RDGMKKAA
-663 PIILEPIMDVEI
+663 PIILEPIMDVEV

-682 GDVVGDLNRRRGQ
+682 GDVVGDLNRRRGT
-695 IQNQESSGSTVIVRA
+695 IQSQDSAGSTVMVRA

-717 FGYISHLRSMTK
+717 FGYISQLRGMTK

-752 MTKSA
+752 MAKSA

>member
-1 MCIAPDGGR
+1 MPSISSQMSLWEVRVSAHSE
-10 RLAGPET
+10 L
-17 AALKAA
+17 
-23 PHGIQPA
+23 
-30 GLAKPAALP
+30 
-39 QKPPNQRHPKSDAA
+39 S
-53 PFCMTADVEAF
+53 
-64 MADFDL
+64 
-70 GKIRNIGI
+70 KIRNIGI

-88 TTERILYYT
+88 TTERILFYT

-105 VHDGNTTTDY
+105 VHEGNTTTDY

-127 SAAVTCEWKDHR
+127 SAAVTCEWKEHR

-159 RVLDGAIFIIE
+159 RVLDGAVFIIE

-204 ADFFRAFATLKEKLD
+204 ADFYRAFDTLKEKLD

-231 EDSFLGVIDLVEMKA
+231 EETFIGVVDLVEMKA
-246 IIWEGGELGA
+246 IVWEGGELGA
-256 KFHDEEI
+256 KFHDEPI
-263 PEAMKEQ
+263 PADLAER
-270 AAEYRQNLLDTAL
+270 AAEARQLLLDTAL
-283 SVDNEAMEEYFDK
+283 ATDNEAMEEYFEK
-296 GDVSVET
+296 GDVAVAT
-303 LKRCIKA
+303 LKRAIKK
-310 GAISG
+310 GTISG
-315 AFRPVLCGTAFKNK
+315 EFRPVLCGTAFKNK
-329 GVQPLLDAV
+329 GEQPLLDAV
-338 LDYLPSPV
+338 LDYLPAPD
-346 DVPGIRVAP
+346 DVEGIRVAA
-355 EEGQDDDPNARRIKA
+355 EEGHEDEDISLRRLIRIDPKS
-370 DPNAPFAGLAFKIIN
+370 PFAGLAFKIIN

-397 AGTLK
+397 SGTLK
-402 SSDTVMNTTKGHK
+402 SGDTVMNTTKDHK

-429 AEIKEVHAGDIAAF
+429 AEIKEVQAGDIAAF

-456 SSDDP
+456 AAEDP
-461 VVLERMAFPVPVID
+461 VILERMAFPVPVID
-475 ISVEPKTKEGV
+475 ISVEPRTKDAV
-486 EKMTLGLQKLAGEDP
+486 EKMTLALQKLAGEDP

-530 LKREYGVDANIG
+530 LRREYGVDANIG

-557 ETYTHKKQSGGSG
+557 EIYTHKKQSGGSG
-570 QYAEVKIVFEPQER
+570 QYAEVKIVFEPLPR
-584 NEGVLF
+584 NDGIVF

-612 NQADTGVLA
+612 MQSSTGVLA
-621 GFPTVDFKYTLV
+621 GFQTVDFKYTLI

-655 REGMKKAG
+655 REGMKKAS
-663 PIILEPIMDVEI
+663 PVILEPIMDVEV

-682 GDVVGDLNRRRGQ
+682 GDVVGDLNRRRGM
-695 IQNQESSGSTVIVRA
+695 IQNQESSGSTILVRA
-710 HVPLKEM
+710 QVPLKEM

-752 MTKSA
+752 MAKSA

>member
-1 MCIAPDGGR
+1 VSA
-10 RLAGPET
+10 
-17 AALKAA
+17 
-23 PHGIQPA
+23 H
-30 GLAKPAALP
+30 
-39 QKPPNQRHPKSDAA
+39 SD
-53 PFCMTADVEAF
+53 
-64 MADFDL
+64 L
-70 GKIRNIGI
+70 SKIRNIGI

-97 GVSHRIGE
+97 GVSHKIGE
-105 VHDGNTTTDY
+105 VHEGNTTTDY

-159 RVLDGAIFIIE
+159 RVLDGAVFIIE

-204 ADFFRAFATLKEKLD
+204 ADFYRAFDTLKEKLD
-219 IVALPL
+219 IIALPL
-225 QLPIGI
+225 QLPIGV
-231 EDSFLGVIDLVEMKA
+231 EENFLGVVDLVEMKA

-256 KFHDEEI
+256 KFHDEPI
-263 PEAMKEQ
+263 PADLADK
-270 AAEYRQNLLDTAL
+270 AAEARQTLLDTAL
-283 SVDNEAMEEYFDK
+283 AADNEAMEEYFEK
-296 GDVSVET
+296 GDVSVAT
-303 LKRCIKA
+303 LKRAIKK
-310 GAISG
+310 GTLTG
-315 AFRPVLCGTAFKNK
+315 EFRPVLCGTAFKNK
-329 GVQPLLDAV
+329 GVQPLLDGV
-338 LDYLPSPV
+338 LDYLPAPD
-346 DVPGIRVAP
+346 DVEGIRVAA
-355 EEGQDDDPNARRIKA
+355 EEGHEDEDPTTRRLIKI
-370 DPNAPFAGLAFKIIN
+370 DPQAPFAGLAFKIIN

-397 AGTLK
+397 SGTLK
-402 SSDTVMNTTKGHK
+402 SGDMVMNTTKGHR

-429 AEIKEVHAGDIAAF
+429 AEIKEVQAGDIAAF

-448 TGTGDTLA
+448 TATGDTLA
-456 SSDDP
+456 AQEDQ

-475 ISVEPKTKEGV
+475 ISVEPRTKDAV
-486 EKMTLGLQKLAGEDP
+486 EKMTLALQKLAGEDP

-530 LKREYGVDANIG
+530 LRREYGVDANVG

-547 YRETISKSHT
+547 YRETISRPHT

-570 QYAEVKIVFEPQER
+570 QYAEVKITFEPLERNAGIVFE
-584 NEGVLF
+584 NS
-590 ENKVVGGTVPKEY
+590 VVGGAVPKEY

-612 NQADTGVLA
+612 VQSSTGVLA
-621 GFPTVDFKYTLV
+621 GFPTVDFKFTLT

-655 REGMKKAG
+655 REGMKKAS
-663 PIILEPIMDVEI
+663 PVILEPIMDVEI

-710 HVPLKEM
+710 QVPLKEM
-717 FGYISHLRSMTK
+717 FGYISNLRSMTK

-752 MTKSA
+752 MAKSA

>member
-1 MCIAPDGGR
+1 MSVISE
-10 RLAGPET
+10 L
-17 AALKAA
+17 
-23 PHGIQPA
+23 
-30 GLAKPAALP
+30 
-39 QKPPNQRHPKSDAA
+39 S
-53 PFCMTADVEAF
+53 
-64 MADFDL
+64 
-70 GKIRNIGI
+70 KIRNIGI

-105 VHDGNTTTDY
+105 VHEGNTTTDY

-127 SAAVTCEWKDHR
+127 SATVTCEWKDHR

-159 RVLDGAIFIIE
+159 RVLDGAVFIIE

-178 SETNWRLADRYNV
+178 SETNWRLADRYRV

-204 ADFFRAFATLKEKLD
+204 ADFYRAFDTLKEKLD
-219 IVALPL
+219 IIALPL

-231 EDSFLGVIDLVEMKA
+231 EENFVGVVDLVEMRA
-246 IIWEGGELGA
+246 IVWEGGELGA
-256 KFHDEEI
+256 KFNYQDIPADLKERADE
-263 PEAMKEQ
+263 A
-270 AAEYRQNLLDTAL
+270 RQLLLDTAL
-283 SVDNEAMEEYFDK
+283 AADNEAMEEYFEK
-296 GDVSVET
+296 GDVAVAT
-303 LKRCIKA
+303 LKRAIKK

-315 AFRPVLCGTAFKNK
+315 EFRPVLCGTAFKNK

-338 LDYLPSPV
+338 LDYLPAPDEV
-346 DVPGIRVAP
+346 EGIRVAA
-355 EEGQDDDPNARRIKA
+355 EEGHEDEDPTLRRLIKI
-370 DPNAPFAGLAFKIIN
+370 DPQAPFAGLAFKIIN

-397 AGTLK
+397 SGTLK
-402 SSDTVMNTTKGHK
+402 SGDMVMNTTKDHK

-429 AEIKEVHAGDIAAF
+429 AEIKEVTAGDIAAF

-456 SSDDP
+456 AADDQ
-461 VVLERMAFPVPVID
+461 VILERMAFPVPVID
-475 ISVEPKTKEGV
+475 ISVEPRTKDAV
-486 EKMTLGLQKLAGEDP
+486 EKMTLALQKLAGEDP

-530 LKREYGVDANIG
+530 LRREYGVDANIG

-547 YRETISKSHT
+547 YRETISKPHT

-570 QYAEVKIVFEPQER
+570 QYAEVKIVFEPLER
-584 NEGVLF
+584 NAGIVF

-612 NQADTGVLA
+612 MQSSTGVLA
-621 GFPTVDFKYTLV
+621 GFQTVDFKYTLT

-655 REGMKKAG
+655 REGMKKAS
-663 PIILEPIMDVEI
+663 PVILEPIMDVEV

-682 GDVVGDLNRRRGQ
+682 GDVVGDLNRRRGM
-695 IQNQESSGSTVIVRA
+695 IQNQESSGSTVLVRA
-710 HVPLKEM
+710 QVPLKEM

-752 MTKSA
+752 MSKSA

>member
-1 MCIAPDGGR
+1 MFCGGS
-10 RLAGPET
+10 PVSE
-17 AALKAA
+17 
-23 PHGIQPA
+23 
-30 GLAKPAALP
+30 
-39 QKPPNQRHPKSDAA
+39 KSD
-53 PFCMTADVEAF
+53 
-64 MADFDL
+64 L
-70 GKIRNIGI
+70 SLIRNIGI

-97 GVSHRIGE
+97 GVSHKIGE
-105 VHDGNTTTDY
+105 VHEGNTTTDY

-127 SAAVTCEWKDHR
+127 SAAVTCEWDGHR

-159 RVLDGAIFIIE
+159 RVLDGAVFIIE

-204 ADFFRAFATLKEKLD
+204 ADFYRAFDTLKEKLD
-219 IVALPL
+219 IVAIPL
-225 QLPIGI
+225 QLPIGAEENFI
-231 EDSFLGVIDLVEMKA
+231 GVVDLVEMRA

-256 KFHDEEI
+256 KFHYAEI
-263 PEAMKEQ
+263 PDDLKEK
-270 AAEYRQNLLDTAL
+270 AAEARQELLDTAL
-283 SVDNEAMEEYFDK
+283 AVDNAAMEEYFEK
-296 GDVSVET
+296 GDVDVAT
-303 LKRCIKA
+303 LKRCIKK

-315 AFRPVLCGTAFKNK
+315 EFRPVLCGTAFKNK

-338 LDYLPSPV
+338 IDYLPAPDDVAGIRIAPPEGEDVDENALPIIPV
-346 DVPGIRVAP
+346 D
-355 EEGQDDDPNARRIKA
+355 PNGK
-370 DPNAPFAGLAFKIIN
+370 FAGLAFKIIN

-397 AGTLK
+397 RGVLR
-402 SSDTVMNTTKGHK
+402 SGDSVLNTTKDHK
-415 ERIGRMFQ
+415 ERIGRIFQ

-429 AEIKEVHAGDIAAF
+429 QEVKEVHAGDIAAF

-448 TGTGDTLA
+448 TQTGDTLA
-456 SSDDP
+456 DAADP
-461 VVLERMAFPVPVID
+461 VVLERMSFPVPVID
-475 ISVEPKTKEGV
+475 ISVEPKTKDGV
-486 EKMTLGLQKLAGEDP
+486 EKMTLALQKLAGEDP

-520 ELHLEIIIDR
+520 ELHLDIIIDR
-530 LKREYGVDANIG
+530 LRREYGVDANIG

-547 YRETISKSHT
+547 YRETITQPHV

-570 QYAEVKIVFEPQER
+570 QFAEVKIEFAPLER
-584 NEGVLF
+584 NQEIQF

-612 NQADTGVLA
+612 MQSTTGVLA
-621 GFPTVDFKYTLV
+621 GFPTVDFKFTLL

-655 REGMKKAG
+655 REGMKRAG
-663 PIILEPIMDVEI
+663 PVILEPIMDVEV
-675 TTPQDHV
+675 TTPNDHV
-682 GDVVGDLNRRRGQ
+682 GDVVGDLNRRRGM
-695 IQNQESSGSTVIVRA
+695 IQNQESSGSTVMVRA
-710 HVPLKEM
+710 LVPLKEM
-717 FGYISHLRSMTK
+717 FGYISHLRSITK

-740 YDPVPRNIADEI
+740 YDPVPRNVADEI
-752 MTKSA
+752 VAKSA

>member
-1 MCIAPDGGR
+1 MSTDA
-10 RLAGPET
+10 LA
-17 AALKAA
+17 
-23 PHGIQPA
+23 
-30 GLAKPAALP
+30 
-39 QKPPNQRHPKSDAA
+39 R
-53 PFCMTADVEAF
+53 
-64 MADFDL
+64 
-70 GKIRNIGI
+70 IRNIGI

-97 GVSHRIGE
+97 GVSHKIGE

-115 MDQER
+115 MAQER

-159 RVLDGAIFIIE
+159 RVLDGAVFIIE

-204 ADFFRAFATLKEKLD
+204 ADFYRAFDTLKEKLD
-219 IVALPL
+219 IIALPL
-225 QLPIGI
+225 QLPIGA
-231 EDSFLGVIDLVEMKA
+231 EDQFLGVVDLVEMKA

-263 PEAMKEQ
+263 PADLIEKAK
-270 AAEYRQNLLDTAL
+270 EYRQLLLDTAL
-283 SVDNEAMEEYFDK
+283 SVDDAGMEEYFEK
-296 GDVSVET
+296 GDVEVAT
-303 LKRCIKA
+303 LKRALKT
-310 GAISG
+310 GTISG

-338 LDYLPSPV
+338 LDYLPSPI
-346 DVPGIRVAP
+346 DVPGISIAA
-355 EEGQDDDPNARRIKA
+355 EEGEEDGEYSDRRRIPA
-370 DPNAPFAGLAFKIIN
+370 NPDAPFAGLAFKIIN

-397 AGTLK
+397 SGTLR
-402 SSDTVMNTTKGHK
+402 SGDTVMNTTKDQK
-415 ERIGRMFQ
+415 ERISRMFQ

-448 TGTGDTLA
+448 TQTGDTLA

-461 VVLERMAFPVPVID
+461 VILERMAFPVPVID
-475 ISVEPKTKEGV
+475 ISVEPKTKDSV
-486 EKMTLGLQKLAGEDP
+486 EKMSIGLQKLAGEDP

-507 DQETGQTILSGMG
+507 DQESGQTILSGMG

-530 LKREYGVDANIG
+530 LRREYGVDCNIG

-547 YRETISKSHT
+547 YRETISAPWT

-570 QYAEVKIVFEPQER
+570 QYAEVKVTFAPQDR
-584 NEGVLF
+584 NAGIAF
-590 ENKVVGGTVPKEY
+590 ENKTVGGSVPKEY

-612 NQADTGVLA
+612 VQAETGVLA
-621 GFPTVDFKYTLV
+621 GFQTVDFKYTLV

-655 REGMKKAG
+655 REGMKKAK
-663 PIILEPIMDVEI
+663 PIILEPVMDVEV
-675 TTPQDHV
+675 TTPNDHV

-695 IQNQESSGSTVIVRA
+695 IQNQESAGSTVMVRA

-717 FGYISHLRSMTK
+717 FGYISDLRSMTK

-740 YDPVPRNIADEI
+740 YDPVPRNVAEELVS
-752 MTKSA
+752 KAS

>member
-1 MCIAPDGGR
+1 
-10 RLAGPET
+10 
-17 AALKAA
+17 
-23 PHGIQPA
+23 
-30 GLAKPAALP
+30 
-39 QKPPNQRHPKSDAA
+39 
-53 PFCMTADVEAF
+53 MTDTPL
-64 MADFDL
+64 D
-70 GKIRNIGI
+70 KIRNIGI

-97 GVSHRIGE
+97 GVSHKIGE

-127 SAAVTCEWKDHR
+127 SAAVTCEWKDTR

-159 RVLDGAIFIIE
+159 RVLDGAVFIIE

-204 ADFFRAFATLKEKLD
+204 ADFYRAFDTLKEKLD

-231 EDSFLGVIDLVEMKA
+231 EDKFLGVVDLVEMKA

-256 KFHDEEI
+256 KFHDEPI
-263 PEAMKEQ
+263 PADLAEK
-270 AAEYRQNLLDTAL
+270 AAEYRQELLDTAL
-283 SVDNEAMEEYFDK
+283 SVDEKAMEEYFEN
-296 GDVSVET
+296 GDVAIET
-303 LKRCIKA
+303 LKRCIKR
-310 GAISG
+310 GTIDG
-315 AFRPVLCGTAFKNK
+315 TFRPVLCGTAFKNK

-338 LDYLPSPV
+338 IDYLPSPI
-346 DVPGIRVAP
+346 DVPGIAVAV
-355 EEGQDDDPNARRIKA
+355 EEGDDENTIANRRRIKA
-370 DPNAPFAGLAFKIIN
+370 DPKAPFAGLAFKIIN

-397 AGTLK
+397 SGTLK
-402 SSDTVMNTTKGHK
+402 SGDTVMNTTKDHK

-429 AEIKEVHAGDIAAF
+429 AEIKEVEAGDIAAF

-456 SSDDP
+456 SADDP
-461 VVLERMAFPVPVID
+461 VILERMAFPVPVID
-475 ISVEPKTKEGV
+475 ISVEPRTKEAV
-486 EKMTLGLQKLAGEDP
+486 EKMTIGLQKLAGEDP
-501 SLRLKT
+501 SLRLRT

-530 LKREYGVDANIG
+530 LRREYGVDCEIG

-547 YRETISKSHT
+547 YRETISKAHT
-557 ETYTHKKQSGGSG
+557 HTYTHKKQSGGSG
-570 QYAEVKIVFEPQER
+570 QYAEVKIIFEPLER
-584 NEGVLF
+584 NVGVTF
-590 ENKVVGGTVPKEY
+590 ENKVVGGSVPREY

-612 NQADTGVLA
+612 VQADTGVLA
-621 GFPTVDFKYTLV
+621 GFPTVDFKYTLI

-655 REGMKKAG
+655 REGMKLAA
-663 PIILEPIMDVEI
+663 PIILEPIMDVEV

-740 YDPVPRNIADEI
+740 YDPVPRNVAEEI
-752 MTKSA
+752 MKKSA

>member
-1 MCIAPDGGR
+1 
-10 RLAGPET
+10 
-17 AALKAA
+17 
-23 PHGIQPA
+23 
-30 GLAKPAALP
+30 
-39 QKPPNQRHPKSDAA
+39 
-53 PFCMTADVEAF
+53 
-64 MADFDL
+64 MARTPLDH
-70 GKIRNIGI
+70 IRNIGI

-97 GVSHRIGE
+97 GKSHKIGE
-105 VHDGNTTTDY
+105 VHEGNTTTDY
-115 MDQER
+115 MEQER

-127 SAAVTCEWKDHR
+127 SAAVTAEWKSHR
-139 INIIDTP
+139 INVIDTP

-159 RVLDGAIFIIE
+159 RVLDGAVFIIE

-204 ADFFRAFATLKEKLD
+204 ADFYRAAATLTEKLG
-219 IVALPL
+219 INWIAL

-231 EDSFLGVIDLVEMKA
+231 EDTLKGVVDLVEMKA
-246 IIWEGGELGA
+246 LIWEGDELGA
-256 KFHDEEI
+256 QYHEAPI
-263 PEAMKEQ
+263 PEDLLEK
-270 AAEYRQNLLDTAL
+270 AAEHRQILLDTAL
-283 SVDNEAMEEYFDK
+283 SVDDAAMEEYFDK

-303 LKRCIKA
+303 LKRCIKR
-310 GAISG
+310 GTIDG
-315 AFRPVLCGTAFKNK
+315 TFRPVFCGSAFKNK
-329 GVQPLLDAV
+329 GVQPLLDGV
-338 LDYLPSPV
+338 IDYLPAPT
-346 DVPGIRVAP
+346 DVPGIKVAL
-355 EEGQDDDPNARRIKA
+355 EEGAEEDPANPARIIPARE
-370 DPNAPFAGLAFKIIN
+370 DAPFAALAFKIIN
-385 DKYGTLTFVRVY
+385 DKYGNLTFVRVY
-397 AGTLK
+397 AGIIR
-402 SSDTVMNTTKGHK
+402 SGDTFMNTTKGHK

-429 AEIKEVHAGDIAAF
+429 EEVKEIYAGDIVAI
-443 VGLKD
+443 VGMKD

-456 SSDDP
+456 DAADP

-475 ISVEPKTKEGV
+475 ISVEPKSKDGV

-520 ELHLEIIIDR
+520 ELHLEIIVDR
-530 LKREYGVDANIG
+530 LRREYGVEANIG

-547 YRETISKSHT
+547 YRETITKAHT

-570 QYAEVKIVFEPQER
+570 QYAEVKIVFEPRER
-584 NEGVLF
+584 NEGIEF
-590 ENKVVGGTVPKEY
+590 KNGTAGGSVPKEY
-603 IPAVEKGIR
+603 IPAVEKGIKV
-612 NQADTGVLA
+612 QADTGVLA
-621 GFPTVDFKYTLV
+621 GFPTVDFRYTLV

-663 PIILEPIMDVEI
+663 PVILEPIMDVEV

-682 GDVVGDLNRRRGQ
+682 GDVVGDLNRRRGV
-695 IQNQESSGSTVIVRA
+695 IQSQDMAGTSVIVRA

-717 FGYISHLRSMTK
+717 FGYISNLRGMTK
-729 GRASFTMQFHH
+729 GRASFSMSFHH
-740 YDPVPRNIADEI
+740 YDPVPRNVADEI
-752 MTKSA
+752 MKQSA